1 MANFKALDHGG
12 PVNCNKTQSSTEH
25 GFDQG
30 MSLIKPSTGLIRVY
44 PTESVNLL
52 ETEVWLPNYYC

>member
-12 PVNCNKTQSSTEH
+12 PVNCNKTQSLTEY

-30 MSLIKPSTGLIRVY
+30 MSLIKPRMGLIRKQKYGY
-44 PTESVNLL
+44 PITIVDSS
-52 ETEVWLPNYYC
+52 